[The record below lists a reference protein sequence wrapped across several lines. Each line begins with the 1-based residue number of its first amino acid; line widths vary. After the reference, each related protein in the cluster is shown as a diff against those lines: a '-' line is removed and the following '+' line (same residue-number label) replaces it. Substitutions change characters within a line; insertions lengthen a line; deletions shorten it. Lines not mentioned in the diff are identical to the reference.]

1 MSTPQRSVI
10 EIPPGYK
17 SKEVASCLAQMD
29 DQLRLLTQATRDIT
43 PEELEWQ
50 PKPGMNT
57 IGMLLA
63 HNAIVEAFWTLVALK
78 REAKPLAEPV
88 LGINMD
94 DDGMPVPE
102 DGKPPASLKAKN
114 IAFYDELFRKAR
126 AFLKESAKGVSD
138 SDLDSEVVRTR
149 DDGTQRVINIR
160 WYFYHIMEHFSGHY
174 GQVLLLRHLY
184 KAAHV
189 PAKTRA
195 T

>member
-1 MSTPQRSVI
+1 MSTPQRSI
-10 EIPPGYK
+10 LEIPPGYK
-17 SKEVASCLAQMD
+17 SKEVGSFLAQMD
-29 DQLRLLTQATRDIT
+29 DQTRRLTENTRDIT

-63 HNAIVEAFWTLVALK
+63 HNAIVEVFWTLIVVK
-78 REAKPLAEPV
+78 RDEKPMAEPI

-102 DGKPPASLKAKN
+102 EGTPPAGLAGKN
-114 IAFYDELFRKAR
+114 IAFYDELLRKAR
-126 AFLKESAKGVSD
+126 AFLKDASKDVPD
-138 SDLDSEVVRTR
+138 SDLEREITRTR
-149 DDGTQRVINIR
+149 PDGTQRVINVR
-160 WYFYHIMEHFSGHY
+160 WYFYHLLEHFAGHY

-189 PAKTRA
+189 PAKT
-195 T
+195 